1 MSVKLAN
8 AVAVI
13 TGAGSGIGEA
23 CARSFANRGARV
35 VVTDI
40 DAARAERVASDLG
53 EQAVGLRCDVTSTE
67 DLEAARD
74 LALERFGR
82 VDVVMNNVGLPVF
95 GAVEDIPLEGWERL
109 IDVNLLGIVRSNLV
123 FLPLLI
129 QQGSGHIVNTASIGG
144 LLPYGHDRLPYTTTK
159 HAVVGLTKGLAVHLR
174 SKGIGV
180 SCLCPAQVPTN
191 IAESVTV
198 YGTPTGMPVA
208 PQFPIVEA
216 DVVGEQVADAIE
228 AGRFLVL
235 TTPEVADDLRE
246 QGDDMDA
253 YIERVIADYT

>member
-1 MSVKLAN
+1 VSVDLAN
-8 AVAVI
+8 AVVVI
-13 TGAGSGIGEA
+13 TGAGSGIGAA
-23 CARSFANRGARV
+23 CARSFAKRGACV

-40 DAARAERVASDLG
+40 DAARAEKVASEIGD
-53 EQAVGLRCDVTSTE
+53 QAVGLRCDVTSME

-109 IDVNLLGIVRSNLV
+109 IDVNLLGMVRSNLV
-123 FLPLLI
+123 FLPLLME
-129 QQGSGHIVNTASIGG
+129 QGSGHIVNTASIGG

-174 SKGIGV
+174 AKGIGV
-180 SCLCPAQVPTN
+180 TCLCPAQVPTN
-191 IAESVTV
+191 IAELVTV
-198 YGTPTGMPVA
+198 YGKPTGLPVA

-216 DVVGEQVADAIE
+216 EVVGEQVADAIE

-235 TTPEVADDLRE
+235 TTPEVAVDLRE

-253 YIERVIADYT
+253 YIERVIEQYT